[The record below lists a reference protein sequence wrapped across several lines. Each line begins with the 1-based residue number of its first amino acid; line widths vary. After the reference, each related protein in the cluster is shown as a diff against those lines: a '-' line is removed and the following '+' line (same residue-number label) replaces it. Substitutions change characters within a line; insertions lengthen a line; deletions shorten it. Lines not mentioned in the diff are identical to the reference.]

1 MAVKTVEELSE
12 RARPLYKRAS
22 EAAQRQNYDYAIEL
36 MVQTLELEPAFLDGR
51 KLLRSIQMRQFQNL
65 NVVSRKMAGMKAA
78 TEAMKAQVS
87 LKKSPPQALVEAEKA
102 LNIDPTNSTALA
114 AAAEAA
120 EAMELPETAAFLLE
134 SAVQQKPND
143 VKMLKR
149 LGALYVRSG
158 ENDKA
163 YKAYEKVLKLDP
175 ADADAFKAMKD
186 ATAEGALQKGGWNE
200 EGTYRDKMKDKEE
213 AKALEQQNRVVKS
226 EEMVANLINETYEKL
241 AQDPKNLALARQ
253 LARLYAQNNEFENA
267 LGLFD
272 QILQLQ
278 GNDPALEKEI
288 TDTKLKQVGLEISKK
303 EAALQQTPDNEALK
317 QELAKAVQDR
327 DNFLLEECEKRV
339 QRYPND
345 LDFRY
350 ELGQLYFLRDNI
362 KGAIQQFQLAIKNPK
377 LRVSVLNYLGQCF
390 MKQKLMDIAIRQFTT
405 AESEI
410 PTMDDTKKEVL
421 YNLGVAYEMK
431 GDKEKSGECYQKV
444 YEVDMSY
451 RDVAKRLGLE

>member
-36 MVQTLELEPAFLDGR
+36 MVQVLELEPAFLDGR
-51 KLLRSIQMRQFQNL
+51 KLLRSIQMKLFQNL

-149 LGALYVRSG
+149 LGALYARTG

-163 YKAYEKVLKLDP
+163 YKAYERVIKLDP

-186 ATAEGALQKGGWNE
+186 ATAEGALKKGGWNE
-200 EGTYRDKMKDKEE
+200 DGTYRDKMKDKEE
-213 AKALEQQNRVVKS
+213 AKALEQQSRVVKS

-241 AQDPKNLALARQ
+241 ARDPKNLALARQ

-303 EAALQQTPDNEALK
+303 ETALQQAPDNEALK

-350 ELGQLYFLRDNI
+350 ELGQQYFQRDNI

-390 MKQKLMDIAIRQFTT
+390 LKQKLMDIAIRQFAT

-431 GDKEKSGECYQKV
+431 GDKERSGECYQKV

>member
-1 MAVKTVEELSE
+1 MAVKTMEELSE

-36 MVQTLELEPAFLDGR
+36 MIQVLEVEPAFLDGR

-65 NVVSRKMAGMKAA
+65 NVVSRKMAGMKAV

-87 LKKSPPQALVEAEKA
+87 LKKSPEQALIESEKA
-102 LNIDPTNSTALA
+102 LNIDPTNATALA

-120 EAMELPETAAFLLE
+120 EAMDLPETAAFLLE

-143 VKMLKR
+143 VKSLKR
-149 LGALYVRSG
+149 LGALYARTS

-163 YKAYEKVLKLDP
+163 YKAYERVLKLDP
-175 ADADAFKAMKD
+175 ADAEAFKAMKD
-186 ATAEGALQKGGWNE
+186 ATAEGALKKGGWNE

-213 AKALEQQNRVVKS
+213 AKALEQESRVVKS
-226 EEMVANLINETYEKL
+226 EEMTANLINETYEKL

-267 LGLFD
+267 LSLFD
-272 QILQLQ
+272 QVLQLQ

-288 TDTKLKQVGLEISKK
+288 TDTRLKQIGVEITKK
-303 EAALQQTPDNEALK
+303 EAALQETPDNEALK
-317 QELAKAVQDR
+317 QELAKATQDR
-327 DNFLLEECEKRV
+327 DNFLLDECEKRV

-345 LDFRY
+345 LGFRY
-350 ELGQLYFLRDNI
+350 ELGQLYFRIGNI
-362 KGAIQQFQLAIKNPK
+362 KGAIQQFQLAIKNPQ
-377 LRVSVLNYLGQCF
+377 LRVNVLNYLGQCF
-390 MKQKLMDIAIRQFTT
+390 TKQKLMDIAIRQFAT
-405 AESEI
+405 ADSEI
-410 PTMDDTKKEVL
+410 PTMDDLKKEVL
-421 YNLGVAYEMK
+421 YNLGDAHEMK
-431 GDKEKSGECYQKV
+431 GDKEKASEYFQKV
-444 YEVDMSY
+444 YEVDMNY

>member
-1 MAVKTVEELSE
+1 MAGKTVEELSE

-36 MVQTLELEPAFLDGR
+36 MIQVLELEPAFLDGR
-51 KLLRSIQMRQFQNL
+51 KLLRSIQMRQFQSQNI
-65 NVVSRKMAGMKAA
+65 VSRKMASMKAM

-87 LKKSPPQALVEAEKA
+87 LKKSPALALIEAEKA
-102 LNIDPTNSTALA
+102 LNIDPTNATALG

-120 EAMELPETAAFLLE
+120 ETMELPETAAFLLE

-143 VKMLKR
+143 VKALKR
-149 LGALYVRSG
+149 LGALYGRVG

-163 YKAYEKVLKLDP
+163 YKAYERVLKLDP

-186 ATAEGALQKGGWNE
+186 ATAEGALKKGGWNE
-200 EGTYRDKMKDKEE
+200 EGDYRSKMKDKEE
-213 AKALEQQNRVVKS
+213 AKAIEQQSRVVKS

-272 QILQLQ
+272 QVLQLQ

-288 TDTKLKQVGLEISKK
+288 ADTRMKQLGVEISKK
-303 EAALQQTPDNEALK
+303 ETALQQTPGNEALK
-317 QELAKAVQDR
+317 QELAKACQDR
-327 DNFLLEECEKRV
+327 DNLLLEECEKRV

-345 LDFRY
+345 LGFRY
-350 ELGQLYFLRDNI
+350 ELGQLYFQRDNI
-362 KGAIQQFQLAIKNPK
+362 KGAIQQLQLAIKNPQ
-377 LRVSVLNYLGQCF
+377 LRVNVLNYLGQCF
-390 MKQKLMDIAIRQFTT
+390 MKQKLMDIAIRQFAT

-410 PTMDDTKKEVL
+410 PTMDDLKKEVL
-421 YNLGVAYEMK
+421 YNLGDAHEMK
-431 GDKEKSGECYQKV
+431 GDKGKAGEYFQKV
-444 YEVDMSY
+444 YEVDMGY

>member
-1 MAVKTVEELSE
+1 MAAKNVEDLSE
-12 RARPLYKRAS
+12 RARSLYKRAS
-22 EAAQRQNYDYAIEL
+22 EAAQHQNYDYSIEL
-36 MVQTLELEPAFLDGR
+36 LIQILELEPAFLDGR
-51 KLLRSIQMRQFQNL
+51 KLLRSIQMRQFQGQNI
-65 NVVSRKMAGMKAA
+65 VSRKMAAMKAV

-87 LKKSPPQALVEAEKA
+87 LKKSPPLALVEAEKA
-102 LNIDPTNSTALA
+102 LNIDPSNATALG

-120 EAMELPETAAFLLE
+120 ETMELPETAAFLLE
-134 SAVQQKPND
+134 SVVQHKPSD
-143 VKMLKR
+143 VKALKR
-149 LGALYVRSG
+149 LGALYARIG

-163 YKAYEKVLKLDP
+163 YKAYERVIKLDP
-175 ADADAFKAMKD
+175 ADAEAFKAMKD
-186 ATAEGALQKGGWNE
+186 ATAEGALKKGGWNE
-200 EGTYRDKMKDKEE
+200 EGSYRDKMKDKEE
-213 AKALEQQNRVVKS
+213 AKAIEQQSRVVKS

-278 GNDPALEKEI
+278 GSDPALEKEI
-288 TDTKLKQVGLEISKK
+288 TDTRLKRLGVEISKK
-303 EAALQQTPDNEALK
+303 EVEMQQTPDNEALK
-317 QELAKAVQDR
+317 QELAKATQER
-327 DNFLLEECEKRV
+327 DDFLFEECEKRV
-339 QRYPND
+339 QKYPND
-345 LDFRY
+345 LGFRY
-350 ELGQLYFLRDNI
+350 ELGQLYFQRDNT
-362 KGAIQQFQLAIKNPK
+362 KGAIQQFQLAIKNPQ

-390 MKQKLMDIAIRQFTT
+390 LKQKLMDIAIRQFAT

-431 GDKEKSGECYQKV
+431 GDKVKSGECYQKV
-444 YEVDMSY
+444 YEVDMNY

>member
-1 MAVKTVEELSE
+1 MAAKTVEELSE
-12 RARPLYKRAS
+12 RVRPLYKRAS

-36 MVQTLELEPAFLDGR
+36 MIQILELEPAFLDGR
-51 KLLRSIQMRQFQNL
+51 KLLRSIQVKQFQSQNI
-65 NVVSRKMAGMKAA
+65 VSRKMAGMKAA
-78 TEAMKAQVS
+78 TEAVKAQMS

-102 LNIDPTNSTALA
+102 LNIDPTNATALA

-134 SAVQQKPND
+134 SAVQHKPGD

-149 LGALYVRSG
+149 LGALYSRTS

-163 YKAYEKVLKLDP
+163 YKAYEMVLKLDP

-186 ATAEGALQKGGWNE
+186 ATAEGALKKGGWNE
-200 EGTYRDKMKDKEE
+200 EGDYRSKMKDKEE

-272 QILQLQ
+272 QVLQLQ
-278 GNDPALEKEI
+278 GSDPALEKEI
-288 TDTKLKQVGLEISKK
+288 TDTRLKQIELEISKK
-303 EAALQQTPDNEALK
+303 ETALRESPDNESLK
-317 QELAKAVQDR
+317 QELAKAQQER
-327 DNFLLEECEKRV
+327 DDFRLQEVEKRV

-345 LDFRY
+345 LGFRY
-350 ELGQLYFLRDNI
+350 ELGQLYFQRDNI
-362 KGAIQQFQLAIKNPK
+362 KGAIQQFQLAIKNPQ
-377 LRVSVLNYLGQCF
+377 LRVNVLNYLGQCF
-390 MKQKLMDIAIRQFTT
+390 MKQKLMDIAIRQFAT
-405 AESEI
+405 ADSEI
-410 PTMDDTKKEVL
+410 PTMDDLKKEVL
-421 YNLGVAYEMK
+421 YNLGDAHEMK
-431 GDKEKSGECYQKV
+431 GDKAKASEYFQKV

>member
-36 MVQTLELEPAFLDGR
+36 MVQVLELEPAFLDGR
-51 KLLRSIQMRQFQNL
+51 KLLRSIQVKQFQNL

-78 TEAMKAQVS
+78 TEAVKAQVT
-87 LKKSPPQALVEAEKA
+87 LKKNPAQALVESEKA
-102 LNIDPTNSTALA
+102 LNIDPTNPTALA
-114 AAAEAA
+114 TAAEAA

-134 SAVQQKPND
+134 SAVQHKPND
-143 VKMLKR
+143 VKMWKR
-149 LGALYVRSG
+149 LGALFARSG

-163 YKAYEKVLKLDP
+163 YKAYERVLKLDP
-175 ADADAFKAMKD
+175 ADAEAFKAMKD
-186 ATAEGALQKGGWNE
+186 ATAEGALKKGGWNE
-200 EGTYRDKMKDKEE
+200 DGTYRDKMKDKEE
-213 AKALEQQNRVVKS
+213 AKALEQQSRVVKS

-303 EAALQQTPDNEALK
+303 ETALQQTPDNEALK

-350 ELGQLYFLRDNI
+350 ELGQQYFQRDNI

-390 MKQKLMDIAIRQFTT
+390 LKQKLMDIAIRQFAT